1 MSDEQKDAAAQL
13 YNEAKT
19 TDSPSEESTA
29 EQAEGGEESQQQEG
43 AQGDQ
48 GESQEKPE
56 AEGEQS
62 SDEEKKGEET
72 KEAGA
77 PENYELILPK
87 KTQLQSEDIDRIAAY
102 ARERGLS
109 NEQAQEIVKIE
120 HDAIEKFVTVEADR
134 LRDLSQKE
142 WVNQTKNDKEIGGE
156 AYGKNIEM
164 AKRVVTKFADEK
176 LINELDVTGFGNHPE
191 LVRMLVRIG
200 KQMAED
206 SLVVS
211 KAQQGPKK
219 SMEELFYGA

>member
-19 TDSPSEESTA
+19 TDSASEESTA

-77 PENYELILPK
+77 PENYELTLPK
-87 KTQLQSEDIDRIAAY
+87 KLNCKARISTGSPRMRESEDCQTSKRRKLLRLSTMPSRNLSLSRLIDS
-102 ARERGLS
+102 G
-109 NEQAQEIVKIE
+109 
-120 HDAIEKFVTVEADR
+120 T
-134 LRDLSQKE
+134 
-142 WVNQTKNDKEIGGE
+142 
-156 AYGKNIEM
+156 
-164 AKRVVTKFADEK
+164 
-176 LINELDVTGFGNHPE
+176 
-191 LVRMLVRIG
+191 
-200 KQMAED
+200 
-206 SLVVS
+206 
-211 KAQQGPKK
+211 
-219 SMEELFYGA
+219 